1 MKYQNSIKNDFSKF
15 SCFVKGTV
23 ITAEV
28 IQKSGRVMKNEMKM
42 YFNRI
47 LNDCQQFEKEL
58 HRQLGTENAE
68 NEDDVN
74 SSIVGLVWDL
84 FDMDT
89 DEREQFIEYINNF
102 EPKKNED

>member
-1 MKYQNSIKNDFSKF
+1 MKRMDFKQNDFSKF

-28 IQKSGRVMKNEMKM
+28 IQKSGKVMRNDMKM

-47 LNDCQQFEKEL
+47 LNDCQQFEKTL
-58 HRQLGTENAE
+58 HRQLGKENSE

-74 SSIVGLVWDL
+74 SAIVGLVWDL
-84 FDMDT
+84 FDMQT

-102 EPKKNED
+102 EPKK

>member
-1 MKYQNSIKNDFSKF
+1 MDSKQNDFSKF

-28 IQKSGRVMKNEMKM
+28 IQRSGKVMRNDMKM

-47 LNDCQQFEKEL
+47 LNDCQQFEKAL
-58 HRQLGTENAE
+58 HRQLGPENAE
-68 NEDDVN
+68 NEDEVN

-84 FDMDT
+84 FDMET

-102 EPKKNED
+102 EPKKNDTCK

>member
-1 MKYQNSIKNDFSKF
+1 MKKTDFKQNDFSKF

-28 IQKSGRVMKNEMKM
+28 IQKSGKVMRNEMKM
-42 YFNRI
+42 HFNRI

-74 SSIVGLVWDL
+74 SAIVGLVWDL

-89 DEREQFIEYINNF
+89 NEREQFIEYINNF

>member
-1 MKYQNSIKNDFSKF
+1 MKKMDSKKNDFSKF

-89 DEREQFIEYINNF
+89 NEREQFIEYINNF
-102 EPKKNED
+102 EPKK

>member
-1 MKYQNSIKNDFSKF
+1 MDFKQNDFSKF

-28 IQKSGRVMKNEMKM
+28 IQKSGKVMRNDMKM

-47 LNDCQQFEKEL
+47 LNDCQQFEKTL
-58 HRQLGTENAE
+58 HRQLGKENSE

-74 SSIVGLVWDL
+74 SAIVGLVWDL
-84 FDMDT
+84 FDMQT

-102 EPKKNED
+102 EPKK